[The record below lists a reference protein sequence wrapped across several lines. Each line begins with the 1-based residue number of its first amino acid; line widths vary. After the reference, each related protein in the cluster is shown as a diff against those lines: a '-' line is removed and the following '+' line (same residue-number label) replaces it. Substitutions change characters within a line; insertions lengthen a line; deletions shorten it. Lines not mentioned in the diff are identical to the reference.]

1 MDTMLNER
9 YEDTHLYK
17 LRHSAAHLMAQ
28 AITELYPGAKL
39 AIGPP
44 IENGFYYDIDFP
56 APFKEEELAKVEQ
69 KMRELAKLKQ
79 PIVRRVAKDKAE
91 ARTIILEE
99 TTHGQGEETALY
111 KLQLLEAVPEG
122 EEVSFYD
129 QQGTDKQGGQHRFID
144 LCRGPHIEN
153 TEEIKHF
160 KLMSLAG
167 AYWRGDVK
175 NKQLTRIYGTA
186 FESKDDLALYLH
198 NLEEAK
204 KRDHR
209 ILGRELGL
217 FMFSAK
223 VGPGLPL
230 WLPKGAVLRDVLSD
244 FLKDEQVRR
253 GYEPVVT
260 PNIASKKLYEKSG
273 HILTYKEKMF
283 PFMEEENVEE
293 GKEADTFIL
302 KPMNCPFHIEIY
314 SSALRSYRDLPVRYA
329 EFGTVYR
336 YEQSG
341 ELAGMLR
348 VRGFTQDDAHLF
360 VRNDQLLDEFKGVVD
375 LMMVVLKRLG
385 LTDYKARVGT
395 RDPSSDKYVGH
406 DDNWELAEN
415 AIIEACNQ
423 MGLEHYVSVGD
434 AAFYGPKLD
443 LVIKDALGREWQM
456 GTVQVD
462 YNLPERFD
470 LEYIGEDSKP
480 YRPIMIHRAP
490 FGSLE
495 RMIGLLTEQYAGAFP
510 LWLAPVQVAI
520 LPIADRHNA
529 YAQELAIKLAGFS
542 PPVGLDD
549 EQVAFSVP
557 DIECPGLRLSVD
569 DSRQT
574 LGKKIRE
581 SQRQKVPYM
590 LIIGDKDAES
600 GTVGVRS
607 REEGDLGAMTL
618 PEFVELVQKQFD
630 PSL

>member
-1 MDTMLNER
+1 MAQQS
-9 YEDTHLYK
+9 YEESALYR

-28 AITELYPGAKL
+28 AVTELYPGSKL

-44 IENGFYYDIDFP
+44 IENGFYYDIEFDEP
-56 APFKEEELAKVEQ
+56 LKEEELSKIEHR
-69 KMRELAKLKQ
+69 MRELANLDQ
-79 PIVRRVAKDKAE
+79 PIVRKVAKDVEE
-91 ARTIILEE
+91 ARRIVLEE
-99 TTHGQGEETALY
+99 CTLGQGEATALY
-111 KLQLLEAVPEG
+111 KLQLLDAIPPG
-122 EEVSFYD
+122 EEVSFYE
-129 QQGTDKQGGQHRFID
+129 QRAMDKQGKEHLFID
-144 LCRGPHIEN
+144 LCRGPHIES
-153 TEEIKHF
+153 TKPIKHF
-160 KLMSLAG
+160 KLMHLAG

-186 FESKDDLALYLH
+186 FETKEELALYLH

-217 FMFSAK
+217 FMFSPR
-223 VGPGLPL
+223 VGPGLAL
-230 WLPKGAVLRDVLSD
+230 WLPKGAILRDVLMD
-244 FLKDEQVRR
+244 FLKEEQVRR
-253 GYEPVVT
+253 GYEGVVT
-260 PNIASKKLYEKSG
+260 PNIASHRLYEKSG
-273 HILTYKEKMF
+273 HILTYREKMF
-283 PFMEEENVEE
+283 PFMEDEE
-293 GKEADTFIL
+293 KETFIL

-314 SSALRSYRDLPVRYA
+314 SSTLRSYRELPVRLA

-360 VRNDQLLDEFKGVVD
+360 VRPDQLLDEFKGVVD
-375 LMMVVLKRLG
+375 LMMVVLKKLG
-385 LTDYKARVGT
+385 LSEYRVRVGT
-395 RDPSSDKYVGH
+395 KDPESDKYVGH
-406 DDNWELAEN
+406 QDNWKQAEA
-415 AIIEACNQ
+415 AIMQACNEL
-423 MGLEHYVSVGD
+423 GLDYEVSPGD

-443 LVIKDALGREWQM
+443 LIIKDALGREWQM

-480 YRPIMIHRAP
+480 HRPIMIHRAP

-495 RMIGLLTEQYAGAFP
+495 RMIGLITEQYAGAFP
-510 LWLAPVQVAI
+510 LWLSPVQVAI
-520 LPIADRHNA
+520 LPIADRHVG
-529 YAQELAIKLAGFS
+529 YAAHIASQLLGYDSRQEVEG
-542 PPVGLDD
+542 
-549 EQVAFSVP
+549 EQVPFKSDQVDSP
-557 DIECPGLRLSVD
+557 QLRVNID

-590 LIIGDKDAES
+590 LIIGDNDAEA

-607 REEGDLGAMTL
+607 REDGDLGAMTL
-618 PEFVELVQKQFD
+618 AEFVAKVKAEL
-630 PSL
+630 